1 MPDAVRR
8 ALPWLR
14 LRRSRVYAVGGSMG
28 GQETLL
34 LLAKHP
40 RLLAGAAAFDAV
52 VDFAHQYRQF
62 SRLDCNHTC
71 RERLGEPFGRYL
83 QRLAR
88 AEVGGDPA
96 RVAGAYAAR
105 SPIAYA
111 SAIARS
117 CVPLQ
122 LWWSRADRIV
132 VDPDRQSAHMLALL
146 RRLNPAAPVEGIEGA
161 WAHSA
166 EMVARTRLPFALARL
181 GLLPATFDGTWGL
194 DGATYSPPPEPSC
207 TRR

>member
-40 RLLAGAAAFDAV
+40 RLLAGA
-52 VDFAHQYRQF
+52 
-62 SRLDCNHTC
+62 RLDCNHTC